1 MGRVDGSRLQSILR
15 NVFVDNGMLRWRCF
29 GAYTCHV
36 ATSVATSIS
45 ISSTL
50 WLLGVIV
57 RQRTLSS
64 LPLASWS
71 WWLLLVLFHA
81 CMIPSAVA
89 YIITLQNHDI
99 MVSPGSH
106 VYLYL
111 PSFVSS
117 RLIKLA
123 GRMSTV
129 EGCIRNGVAL
139 GLRVISGI
147 CMVRIMCHV
156 FVWSPWCDVVDACGV
171 SMAVVCAV
179 LYHVHMI
186 FWSRDVIVFPTV
198 PQHRLYRLKDRIMP
212 IVQRSIPV
220 GVFSAACVWGIFGR
234 SAMHG
239 IVGIFQACML
249 VAIWSMEDSIIDI
262 VITERPRLRDYDSK
276 SVMSAMQECLDGK
289 RGDIMQ
295 MLALYDLSLI
305 PTDGEA
311 AIHQKKD
318 GSSKLSWRRSVVFG
332 DDSGL
337 MWNRLASLCVDI
349 LNGIVVE
356 VEHVEDLVAR
366 SKSSGT
372 RNEKKWNT
380 VPVGTT
386 LKQNALSADSMQC
399 ALHVAGYHQSI
410 VMSIRFL
417 SDMAYVSAEE
427 DTYGILQLSEP
438 RLGDILFVLTR
449 LEEKLRHVTQWTAGV
464 VALHGIR
471 WRASGEELYSFRKA
485 NTAVDVVKSEIRIA
499 LENLGSKF
507 GAPLLD
513 SLTSAEQF
521 DSVGSS
527 EQQHMK
533 TFLAKY
539 CCSTKI

>member
-1 MGRVDGSRLQSILR
+1 MGRVNGSLQSILK

-36 ATSVATSIS
+36 ATSIAISIS
-45 ISSTL
+45 ISSIL

-71 WWLLLVLFHA
+71 WWLLVVLFHVS
-81 CMIPSAVA
+81 MIPSVVA
-89 YIITLQNHDI
+89 YIITLQKHDI
-99 MVSPGSH
+99 MVSYGFH
-106 VYLYL
+106 MYHFL

-123 GRMSTV
+123 GRVSTV

-139 GLRVISGI
+139 GLRVISGL
-147 CMVRIMCHV
+147 CMIKIMCHV
-156 FVWSPWCDVVDACGV
+156 FVWARWCDGVEYGV

-198 PQHRLYRLKDRIMP
+198 PQHRLYRLRDRIMP
-212 IVQRSIPV
+212 IIHRSIPL
-220 GVFSAACVWGIFGR
+220 GVFSAAFVWGMFGR

-239 IVGIFQACML
+239 IVGVLQACML
-249 VAIWSMEDSIIDI
+249 VATWSMEDSIIDI
-262 VITERPRLRDYDSK
+262 VITERPRLRDYNSK
-276 SVMSAMQECLDGK
+276 NVMPAMQECLDGK

-305 PTDGEA
+305 PTDGESA
-311 AIHQKKD
+311 VQKKD
-318 GSSKLSWRRSVVFG
+318 GSKLSWRRRVIFG
-332 DDSGL
+332 DDSGV

-349 LNGIVVE
+349 LTGVMVE
-356 VEHVEDLVAR
+356 VEHVEDLIAR

-372 RNEKKWNT
+372 RNEMKWNT
-380 VPVGTT
+380 VPVGPA
-386 LKQNALSADSMQC
+386 LKQNALSAESMQC
-399 ALHVAGYHQSI
+399 ALQIAGYHQSI

-427 DTYGILQLSEP
+427 DTYGILQLSET

-449 LEEKLRHVTQWTAGV
+449 LEDKLRHVTQWTAGV

-485 NTAVDVVKSEIRIA
+485 STAVDVVKSEIRIA

-513 SLTSAEQF
+513 SLTSTEQF
-521 DSVGSS
+521 SSVGST

-533 TFLAKY
+533 AFLTKY
-539 CCSTKI
+539 CSTKS